1 MGSHAPPLFRY
12 PLNRDIYPRYE
23 GDVAPG
29 IADPNSFEA
38 YKSNLY
44 DNTIAFTDLILGQM
58 VEMLK
63 SLDRPS
69 FLVYLS
75 DHGETPSSPHWRDAS
90 SPDLLAVPYS
100 VWFSKEYRARY
111 PETVAAVSALADEP
125 RGLDQM
131 LPIFRVLVH
140 LDRADALAAH

>member
-1 MGSHAPPLFRY
+1 M
-12 PLNRDIYPRYE
+12 
-23 GDVAPG
+23 
-29 IADPNSFEA
+29 A

-63 SLDRPS
+63 SLNRPC

-90 SPDLLAVPYS
+90 SPDLLAVPFI
-100 VWFSKEYRARY
+100 VWFSKEYRVRY
-111 PETVAAVSALADEP
+111 PEIVAAVSALADEP

-131 LPIFRVLVH
+131 LPIFRVLVL
-140 LDRADALAAH
+140 LDRADTLAAH